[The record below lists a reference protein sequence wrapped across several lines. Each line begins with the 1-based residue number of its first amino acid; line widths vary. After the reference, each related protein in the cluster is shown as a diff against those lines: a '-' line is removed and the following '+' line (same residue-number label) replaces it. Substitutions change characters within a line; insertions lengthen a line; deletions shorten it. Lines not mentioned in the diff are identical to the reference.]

1 MKVYT
6 KTGDKGTT
14 SLLSGERVEKDTLR
28 VDAYGTVDELDS
40 ILGMARAFV
49 TNADVRDTIYSLQKL
64 LGLLM
69 ADVASLKLAQ
79 PYMTQEHIT
88 ILEQTIDKYDALL
101 EPLTKFLIPGDTQG
115 AAMLDLARTVARRAE
130 RRLITLAKQEEVNNC
145 VLICL
150 NRISDLCFILSRVE
164 VEVK

>member
-14 SLLSGERVEKDTLR
+14 SLLSGERVAKDTLR

-49 TNADVRDTIYSLQKL
+49 TRTDVRDTVYSLQKL

-79 PYMTQEHIT
+79 PYITQEHIT

-130 RRLITLAKQEEVNNC
+130 RRLITLSKQEEVNNC
-145 VLICL
+145 ALICL

>member
-40 ILGMARAFV
+40 VLGMARAFV
-49 TNADVRDTIYSLQKL
+49 KREDVREAIYSLQKL
-64 LGLLM
+64 LGMLM
-69 ADVASLKLAQ
+69 ADVASLKLEQ
-79 PYMTQEHIT
+79 PYITTEHVN
-88 ILEQTIDKYDALL
+88 ILEQTIDKFDALL
-101 EPLTKFLIPGDTQG
+101 QPLTKFLVPGDTQG
-115 AAMLDLARTVARRAE
+115 AAMLDLARTVTRRAE
-130 RRLITLAKQEEVNNC
+130 RRLITLSKQEAVNHN
-145 VLICL
+145 VLVCL
-150 NRISDLCFILSRVE
+150 NRISDLCFILARVE

>member
-40 ILGMARAFV
+40 VLGMARAFV
-49 TNADVRDTIYSLQKL
+49 KREDVRETIYSLQKL
-64 LGLLM
+64 LGMLM
-69 ADVASLKLAQ
+69 ADVASLKLEQ
-79 PYMTQEHIT
+79 PYITTEHVN
-88 ILEQTIDKYDALL
+88 ILEQTIDKFDALL
-101 EPLTKFLIPGDTQG
+101 QPLTKFLVPGDTQG
-115 AAMLDLARTVARRAE
+115 AAMLDLARTVTRRAE
-130 RRLITLAKQEEVNNC
+130 RRLITLSKQEAVNHN
-145 VLICL
+145 VLVCL
-150 NRISDLCFILSRVE
+150 NRISDLCFILARVE

>member
-14 SLLSGERVEKDTLR
+14 SLLSGERVAKDTLR

-49 TNADVRDTIYSLQKL
+49 IRTDVRDTVYSLQKL

-69 ADVASLKLAQ
+69 ADIASLKLAQ
-79 PYMTQEHIT
+79 PYITQEHIT
-88 ILEQTIDKYDALL
+88 ILEQTIDEYDALL

-130 RRLITLAKQEEVNNC
+130 RRLITLSKQEEVNNC

>member
-40 ILGMARAFV
+40 VLGMARAFV
-49 TNADVRDTIYSLQKL
+49 KREDVRETIYSLQKL
-64 LGLLM
+64 LGMLM
-69 ADVASLKLAQ
+69 ADVASLKLEQ
-79 PYMTQEHIT
+79 PYITTEHVN
-88 ILEQTIDKYDALL
+88 ILEQTIDKFDALL
-101 EPLTKFLIPGDTQG
+101 QPLTKFLVPGDTQG
-115 AAMLDLARTVARRAE
+115 AAMLDLARTVTRRAE
-130 RRLITLAKQEEVNNC
+130 RRLITLSKQEAVNHN

-150 NRISDLCFILSRVE
+150 NRISDLCFILARVE

>member
-28 VDAYGTVDELDS
+28 VETYGTVDELDS
-40 ILGMARAFV
+40 VLGMARAF
-49 TNADVRDTIYSLQKL
+49 AKREDVQETIYSLQKL
-64 LGLLM
+64 LGMIM
-69 ADVASLKLAQ
+69 ADVASLNLKE
-79 PYMTQEHIT
+79 PYITNEHVV
-88 ILEQTIDKYDALL
+88 ILEQTIDKFDALL
-101 EPLTKFLIPGDTQG
+101 QPLTKFLIPGDTQG
-115 AAMLDLARTVARRAE
+115 AAMLDLARTVARRTE
-130 RRLITLAKQEEVNNC
+130 RRLISLAKQETINNN

>member
-40 ILGMARAFV
+40 VLGMARAFV
-49 TNADVRDTIYSLQKL
+49 KREDVREAIYSLQKL
-64 LGLLM
+64 LGMLM
-69 ADVASLKLAQ
+69 ADVASLKLEQ
-79 PYMTQEHIT
+79 PYITTEHVN
-88 ILEQTIDKYDALL
+88 ILEQTIDKFDALL
-101 EPLTKFLIPGDTQG
+101 QPLTKFLVPGDTQG
-115 AAMLDLARTVARRAE
+115 AAMLDLARTVTRRAE
-130 RRLITLAKQEEVNNC
+130 RRLITLSKQEAVNHN

-150 NRISDLCFILSRVE
+150 NRISDLCFILARVE